1 MYDIEITLGFA
12 LVAYSLDKINS
23 HFEINPYTLI
33 IFINL
38 CGLYQICKNLHI
50 DITIRYG
57 N

>member
-12 LVAYSLDKINS
+12 LLAYSLDKINS